1 MKHILI
7 ILILCFQSIIIF
19 SQNTKE
25 YKYELDSNSNK
36 IFLTVDSMPSPSISE
51 IEFLRLISAEM
62 RWPDVDADCWFDK
75 VYYELIIND
84 TGKILRTNLIIG
96 DAHCNDN
103 NRIIKMQEKLKLNL
117 DEIVLKLPIWK
128 PAVVNGEKVTAKYI
142 VPIHVHL
149 D

>member
-1 MKHILI
+1 M
-7 ILILCFQSIIIF
+7 
-19 SQNTKE
+19 T
-25 YKYELDSNSNK
+25 
-36 IFLTVDSMPSPSISE
+36 
-51 IEFLRLISAEM
+51 
-62 RWPDVDADCWFDK
+62 WPDVDTDCWFDK

-142 VPIHVHL
+142 YSTAIGFCNINRIFCTYSSSQFISIAIAMQRNSSSISHKIYYFLNIKSYPG
-149 D
+149 